1 MGLWTLSSQDV
12 CLSGGVS
19 EARAGGL
26 GEEEAEADFWPVD
39 GTLAG
44 GERE

>member
-1 MGLWTLSSQDV
+1 MGLKPFSSQDV
-12 CLSGGVS
+12 CLTRGVA
-19 EARAGGL
+19 EVGGL
-26 GEEEAEADFWPVD
+26 GEEEAEADFWPVN

>member
-1 MGLWTLSSQDV
+1 M
-12 CLSGGVS
+12 

-26 GEEEAEADFWPVD
+26 GEEEAEADFWPLG

>member
-1 MGLWTLSSQDV
+1 MEAQ
-12 CLSGGVS
+12 GG
-19 EARAGGL
+19 GF
-26 GEEEAEADFWPVD
+26 GEEEAEADFLPAD